1 MGLHLGHWL
10 ILLLSLVVTTA
21 AWWFSDQQI
30 RHQTDARFEQ
40 ETHRVRSLIVERM
53 ETYEDALIAGIGTID
68 ALGGEVSTAEWARF
82 AGSLRLER
90 RYPGI
95 HGIGVIE
102 QVHDVQA
109 YEAQQRL
116 DRPDFHIFPAHE
128 RDEWLPIIFVEP
140 LADNSR
146 AVGLDMA
153 HEDNRYQ
160 AAVRARASGTTQITG
175 PIALVQEDEPT
186 PGFLI
191 FAPRYEGPTATAAE
205 RRDSFKQFV
214 YAPFV
219 VHRLMEGV
227 LARDTRL
234 VDVRVTDADEVTFD
248 EIEDDPARRRG
259 SEAMPFYGRTWQLDY
274 QATPG
279 FARATASAQPLLIL
293 IAGLTIDLVL
303 LFLFLTIARAR
314 ERAELAAT
322 QLQEKHAQAVASN
335 EDLERFAY
343 VASHDLREPLRMVT
357 SYLGVLR
364 EQLDGRLN
372 EMEQTSLGFA
382 LEGGTRMQQLLDAL
396 LAYGRAGREV
406 DVDAVVDL
414 DEVMAE
420 VADTLAP
427 LREKTGGSL
436 DVSVLGQVTG
446 NRVLLTQLLQN
457 LVSNGFKYHRE
468 GVAPQVEV
476 RAVPDG
482 EHVVLSV
489 RDNGLGIET
498 EHLERIFEPFKRL
511 HRHADLEGSGVGL
524 AICARVAER
533 HGTQIEVHSELGCG
547 ATFSVRLAR
556 PNAPPEPP

>member
-1 MGLHLGHWL
+1 M
-10 ILLLSLVVTTA
+10 

-30 RHQTDARFEQ
+30 NRQTDARFEQ

-68 ALGGEVSTAEWARF
+68 ALGGEVSAAEWARF

-95 HGIGVIE
+95 NGIGVID
-102 QVHDVQA
+102 QVYDVEA
-109 YEAQQRL
+109 YVAHHRV
-116 DRPDFHIFPAHE
+116 DRPDFHIHPPHE
-128 RDEWLPIIFVEP
+128 RDEWLPITYIEP
-140 LADNSR
+140 LAANSR
-146 AVGLDMA
+146 AIGLDMA

-160 AAVRARASGTTQITG
+160 AAVRARATGTTQITG
-175 PIALVQEDEPT
+175 PIALVQEDAQA

-191 FAPRYEGPTATAAE
+191 FAPRYEGPASTDAE
-205 RRDSFKQFV
+205 RRRSFRQFV

-227 LARDTRL
+227 LARESRL
-234 VDVRVTDADEVTFD
+234 VDIRVTDADEVTFD
-248 EIEDDPARRRG
+248 EIEHDAARRRS
-259 SEAMPFYGRTWQLDY
+259 SETLPFYGRTWRLDY

-279 FARATASAQPLLIL
+279 FAHVTASSQPLLIL

-314 ERAELAAT
+314 ERAELAAS
-322 QLQEKHAQAVASN
+322 QLREKHAEAVASN
-335 EDLERFAY
+335 DELERFAY

-364 EQLDGRLN
+364 ERLGDGRLD
-372 EMEQTSLGFA
+372 EVERTSLDFA

-420 VADTLAP
+420 VTNTLAP
-427 LREKTGGSL
+427 LRASTAGSV
-436 DVSVLGQVTG
+436 DVSVLGQVLG
-446 NRVLLTQLLQN
+446 NRVLLSQLLQN
-457 LVSNGFKYHRE
+457 LVSNGLRYHRE
-468 GVAPQVEV
+468 GVAPHVEV
-476 RAVPDG
+476 GAVPDG
-482 EHVVLSV
+482 SHVVVSV
-489 RDNGLGIET
+489 RDNGVGIET
-498 EHLERIFEPFKRL
+498 EHLERIFEQFKRL
-511 HRHADLEGSGVGL
+511 HRHAELEGSGVGL

-533 HGTQIEVHSELGCG
+533 HHTHIDVRSELGRG
-547 ATFSVRLAR
+547 TTFSVRLAR
-556 PNAPPEPP
+556 PHPPEQP

>member
-1 MGLHLGHWL
+1 LHIGHWV
-10 ILLLSLVVTTA
+10 ILVLSLGVTTA

-30 RHQTDARFEQ
+30 TRQTDGRFQQ
-40 ETHRVRSLIVERM
+40 ETDRVRSLIVERM

-68 ALGGEVSTAEWARF
+68 ALGGQVSAAEWARF

-102 QVHDVQA
+102 QVRDVEA
-109 YEAQQRL
+109 YVAQQRL
-116 DRPDFHIFPAHE
+116 DRPDFHIFPAHD
-128 RDEWLPIIFVEP
+128 RGEWLPITYVEP
-140 LADNSR
+140 VADNFR

-153 HEDNRYQ
+153 HEDNRYN
-160 AAVRARASGTTQITG
+160 AAVRARATGTTQITG
-175 PIALVQEDEPT
+175 PIALVQEDTPT

-191 FAPRYEGPTATAAE
+191 FAPRYERPTSNDAE
-205 RRDSFKQFV
+205 RRHSFKQFV

-227 LARDTRL
+227 LARETRL
-234 VDVRVTDADEVTFD
+234 VDLRVTDADEVTFD
-248 EIEDDPARRRG
+248 EIEFDQARRRS
-259 SEAMPFYGRTWQLDY
+259 SEVLPLYGRTWRLDY

-279 FARATASAQPLLIL
+279 FARATASSQPLLIL
-293 IAGLTIDLVL
+293 IAGLTVDLVL

-314 ERAELAAT
+314 ERAELAAV

-357 SYLGVLR
+357 SYLGVLGDR
-364 EQLDGRLN
+364 LDGRLDPI
-372 EMEQTSLGFA
+372 EQTSLGFA

-396 LAYGRAGREV
+396 LAYGRAGRDV
-406 DVDAVVDL
+406 DVEAVVDL
-414 DEVMAE
+414 DAVMAE
-420 VADTLAP
+420 VADTLKP
-427 LREKTGGSL
+427 LCAKTGGSL
-436 DVSVLGQVTG
+436 DVSALGEVTG

-457 LVSNGFKYHRE
+457 LVSNGLKYHRE
-468 GVAPQVEV
+468 DVAPRIEV
-476 RAVPDG
+476 AAVPDG
-482 EHVVLSV
+482 LHVVLSV

-533 HGTQIEVHSELGCG
+533 HHTRIEVRSDPGRG
-547 ATFSVRLAR
+547 TTFSVRLKR
-556 PNAPPEPP
+556 PHSTPEHA